1 MGFTPTLLGANAL
14 PAIALLSVE
23 SFSETTVW
31 TVIVQIFI
39 LIGALLIGNI
49 LRRVIPFMRKSLV
62 PSALLGGTIVLLLK
76 LIPAVDKFIS
86 NDIMEIITYHCL
98 ALGFIATALKKNNGN
113 RRTTTKAILESG
125 VLQGGAYS
133 LQASI
138 GLAVTIILSVT
149 AGFPL
154 AAGGVLLALGYGQG
168 TGQALN
174 YGKIYENDFGFT
186 GGTTFGL
193 SVAAIGFFVAS
204 IVGVVYLNILRRR
217 GKLKV
222 ISSEDRI
229 EKHRLE
235 DFVSANE
242 IPNAESVD
250 KFTINFALVLLIYG
264 IVYGIM
270 RLVNVNLI
278 WGFNFLLGSLLAL
291 LVRLLINFLSKKR
304 VIKREPTNNYLL
316 DRISGFMFDMMII
329 AGVAA
334 IDWNQFSSLWWQL
347 IIICTLGAVATFIYI
362 RFVSNN
368 IYKGYE
374 HEGFISMFGMM
385 TGTASNGMILLRE
398 IDPKLETPAAS
409 NMVYSGLPAIAFG
422 GGLLL
427 LLNYCPNGLTESL
440 ITLAILVVATVVFN
454 LILFRNKIFKRKKKA
469 AVIENTAEG
478 ADSAGKIDADTD
490 TEKAAET
497 TETEECAAVE
507 QDCSS
512 PLDENVQE

>member
-1 MGFTPTLLGANAL
+1 MGFTPTLTGVNTL
-14 PAIALLSVE
+14 PTVALLSVE
-23 SFSETTVW
+23 SFADTQVW
-31 TVIVQIFI
+31 SVLIQIFV
-39 LIGALLIGNI
+39 LIGALIIGNV

-98 ALGFIATALKKNNGN
+98 ALGFIATALKKTNGN
-113 RRTTTKAILESG
+113 KRTNTKAILESG

-133 LQASI
+133 IQATI

-174 YGKIYENDFGFT
+174 YGKIYETDHGFT

-193 SVAAIGFFVAS
+193 SIAAIGFFVAS
-204 IVGVVYLNILRRR
+204 VVGVVYLNILRKR
-217 GKLKV
+217 GKLRV

-229 EKHRLE
+229 VKHKLE
-235 DFVSANE
+235 DYVSENE
-242 IPNAESVD
+242 IPNTESVD
-250 KFTINFALVLLIYG
+250 KFTINFALVLLIYA

-291 LVRLLINFLSKKR
+291 LVRLLLNLLSKKK

-347 IIICTLGAVATFIYI
+347 LIICALGAVATFVYI
-362 RFVSNN
+362 RFVANN

-398 IDPKLETPAAS
+398 IDPKLETPAAA

-427 LLNYCPNGLTESL
+427 LLNYCPKGLTEAL
-440 ITLAILVVATVVFN
+440 ITLAILVVASVAFN
-454 LILFRNKIFKRKKKA
+454 IILFRNKIFKRRKKPN
-469 AVIENTAEG
+469 VN
-478 ADSAGKIDADTD
+478 ADATVNADTEANVDGGETPEEEKGTPNSEPD
-490 TEKAAET
+490 TQQ
-497 TETEECAAVE
+497 EE
-507 QDCSS
+507 
-512 PLDENVQE
+512 